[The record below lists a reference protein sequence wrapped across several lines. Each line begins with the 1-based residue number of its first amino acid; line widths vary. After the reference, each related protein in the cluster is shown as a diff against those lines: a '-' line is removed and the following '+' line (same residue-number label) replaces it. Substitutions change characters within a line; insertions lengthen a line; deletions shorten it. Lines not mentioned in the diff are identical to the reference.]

1 LPITEPFSLMLTGG
15 HPNSLGRTVEV
26 VDQILA
32 DSSLLEQLYECY
44 FSSDEIVRLRT
55 SNAFKRIWREH
66 PDWLIPYLDSFLA
79 EVSQIDQA
87 STRWTLAQM
96 FLELESLL
104 SAEQKARAIAVLKRN
119 LDESNDWIVLNETL
133 KALGKWAKDDPA
145 LSVWLKPYLLRFGG
159 DHRQSVAKNANT
171 LYKALYR
178 D

>member
-1 LPITEPFSLMLTGG
+1 MLTGG

-26 VDQILA
+26 VDLILTDPA
-32 DSSLLEQLYECY
+32 LLEGLYECY

-66 PDWLIPYLDSFLA
+66 PDWLVPYLDRFLA
-79 EVSQIDQA
+79 EISQINQA

-96 FLELESLL
+96 FLELEAHL
-104 SAEQKARAIAVLKRN
+104 SPQQKARAVAVLKKN
-119 LDESNDWIVLNETL
+119 LDESDDWIVLNETL
-133 KALGKWAKDDPA
+133 KALGKWAKEDNP
-145 LSVWLKPYLLRFGG
+145 LRSWLRPYLLRFGG
-159 DHRQSVAKNANT
+159 DSRKSVAKNANT